1 MKMNSLTTAIAAGV
15 AGVAGLASVANAVN
29 VNPDGLGQV
38 LLFPYYTV
46 NGGNQTLLSVV
57 NTTASAK
64 AVKVRFLESLNS
76 AEVLDFNLYLSP
88 FDVWTAAVLPHA
100 GGATLFTTDTSC
112 TVPNAVGKDN
122 TFNADGTVDTAG
134 QFSAF
139 RPFVFTLGGS
149 APDIVGEIGQVRLG
163 GTPNGSLANISDAER
178 MTQGHVEMIEMG
190 ILGDEAR
197 GTAGAFNPALWATH
211 TSANG
216 GAPFSCASL
225 QSAWNAAPAGAWTAS
240 QGERA
245 VDTPN
250 GGLFGGG
257 TIVDVAQGR
266 ALTYNADAIAGFYVN
281 NAADTS
287 PLAVFPPEVAA
298 RQPRVDLHTNPGDLF
313 PNLGDA
319 RTGFAADGVT
329 DIAEAIVFDNG
340 ALARAQFITAGGGGL
355 DAVSAT
361 LTERFIFNEYNLD
374 AGLAAASEWVVTFPT
389 KRLHTY
395 VNVAGS
401 DIRPFSDF
409 RLSGG
414 GAGVANYGEDAETSA
429 GLLDGL
435 HFDTYGLCEVI
446 NIRWWDREER
456 TTGATAIGVDISPQP
471 PTPQQARTSLCFE
484 ANIIAFN
491 QTLTASTASTVL
503 GAMPTQGA
511 LGLNIGTSFES
522 GWARIEFDDGREAGF
537 QNYLISDDTA
547 GVAFVGL
554 PVIGF
559 WAADYNNDNVA
570 EGVRAN
576 FSGIH
581 KHRGDK
587 DVYVIAPGATLTG
600 LRAGD
605 EGTPFIS
612 SAADVTQFT
621 GS

>member
-1 MKMNSLTTAIAAGV
+1 MKMNSLTSAIAAGV
-15 AGVAGLASVANAVN
+15 AGVVGLAGVANAVN

-88 FDVWTAAVLPHA
+88 FDVWTASVLPHA
-100 GGATLFTTDTSC
+100 GGGAIFTTDTTC
-112 TVPNAVGKDN
+112 TVPNLVGKDN
-122 TFNADGTVDTAG
+122 TFNADGTISTAG

-139 RPFVFTLGGS
+139 RPFVFTAGGS

-163 GTPNGSLANISDAER
+163 GTPNGTLTDISDAER
-178 MTQGHVEMIEMG
+178 MSQGHVEMIEMG

-197 GTAGAFNPALWATH
+197 GTASAFNPALWATH
-211 TSANG
+211 TSATG
-216 GAPFSCASL
+216 VPSDCGKL
-225 QSAWNAAPAGAWTAS
+225 QSAWNAAPLGLWTAS
-240 QGERA
+240 AGERA

-281 NAADTS
+281 VAADTQ
-287 PLAVFPPEVAA
+287 PNAVFPPESVARA
-298 RQPRVDLHTNPGDLF
+298 PRIDLHTNPGDLF

-319 RTGFAADGVT
+319 RTGFASDGVT

-355 DAVSAT
+355 NAVSSV
-361 LTERFIFNEYNLD
+361 LTERFIFNEYNMD
-374 AGLAAASEWVVTFPT
+374 AGLSAASEWVVTFPT

-395 VNVAGS
+395 QGVAGS

-409 RLSGG
+409 RLSGS
-414 GAGVANYGEDAETSA
+414 GAGTANYGEDAEISG

-456 TTGATAIGVDISPQP
+456 TPGSTAIGVDISPAP

-491 QTLTASTASTVL
+491 QVLTASTSSAVL
-503 GAMPTQGA
+503 GATPTQGA
-511 LGLNIGTSFES
+511 LGLNIGNTYTA
-522 GWARIEFDDGREAGF
+522 GWARIEFDDARETGF
-537 QNYLISDDTA
+537 QNYLLSDDATA
-547 GVAFVGL
+547 VAFVGL

-559 WAADYNNDNVA
+559 WAADYNNNNVA
-570 EGVRAN
+570 AGVRAN

-587 DVYVIAPGATLTG
+587 DVYTIAPGATLTG
-600 LRAGD
+600 LRAGE
-605 EGTPFIS
+605 EGTPFNAG
-612 SAADVTQFT
+612 AAGVTPFV

>member
-100 GGATLFTTDTSC
+100 GGAAIFTTDTSC

-122 TFNADGTVDTAG
+122 TFNADGTIATAG

-139 RPFVFTLGGS
+139 RPFVFTAGGS
-149 APDIVGEIGQVRLG
+149 APDIVGELGQVRLG
-163 GTPNGSLANISDAER
+163 GTPNGSLVDISDAER
-178 MTQGHVEMIEMG
+178 MAQGHVEMIEMG
-190 ILGDEAR
+190 ILGNENILSS
-197 GTAGAFNPALWATH
+197 TAFNPAAWATH
-211 TSANG
+211 TSAT
-216 GAPFSCASL
+216 GAPAACGSL
-225 QSAWNAAPAGAWTAS
+225 QSAWNIAPAGNWTAS
-240 QGERA
+240 LGERA

-287 PLAVFPPEVAA
+287 ANLAVFPPETTA

-319 RTGFAADGVT
+319 RTGLAIDGVT

-340 ALARAQFITAGGGGL
+340 ALARAQFITATGGGL
-355 DAVSAT
+355 DAVSAV
-361 LTERFIFNEYNLD
+361 LTERFIFNEFNMD
-374 AGLAAASEWVVTFPT
+374 AGLSAASEWVVTFPT

-395 VNVAGS
+395 DDVAIS

-414 GAGVANYGEDAETSA
+414 GAGIANYGEDAEVAAS
-429 GLLDGL
+429 LLDDL
-435 HFDTYGLCEVI
+435 HFDTYGVCEVI

-456 TTGATAIGVDISPQP
+456 TTGASAIGVDISPAP
-471 PTPQQARTSLCFE
+471 PTPQQARTSLCWE
-484 ANIIAFN
+484 ANVIAFN
-491 QTLTASTASTVL
+491 QVLTATTPSAVL
-503 GAMPTQGA
+503 GATPTQGA
-511 LGLNIGTSFES
+511 LGLNIGPSFES
-522 GWARIEFDDGREAGF
+522 GWARIEFDDARETGF
-537 QNYLISDDTA
+537 QNYLISDDTN
-547 GVAFVGL
+547 GVVFVGL

-559 WAADYNNDNVA
+559 WAADYNNDNVEA
-570 EGVRAN
+570 GVRAN

-587 DVYVIAPGATLTG
+587 DVYVIQAGATLDG
-600 LRAGD
+600 LRAGE
-605 EGTPFIS
+605 EGTPFLTTAPGVS
-612 SAADVTQFT
+612 QFQ